1 MSKEDELKTIHE
13 IIDMIR
19 YYIQADGGDLE
30 FLSYENDIVT
40 LKITGNCVGCNI
52 QDVTYKD
59 GLLQI
64 LKLDLPNI
72 KDVVLIEEKSDINA
86 LWDEFD
92 QQQQMQSPLASL
104 SSIKNNEPPSLID
117 QQVKE
122 IDLNNDDQVEIIDHT
137 KEKKT
142 LKTAKKKK
150 TINARKTKT
159 TKTTTNKKEPSQTKP
174 KLKTKLPVKNSKTT
188 SKKAIKT
195 KTTKTIKAKEN
206 KRKK

>member
-19 YYIQADGGDLE
+19 YYIQADGGDL
-30 FLSYENDIVT
+30 FFVSYENGIVT

-72 KDVVLIEEKSDINA
+72 KDVILIEEKSDINA

-92 QQQQMQSPLASL
+92 QQQVRTSPFGPLAP
-104 SSIKNNEPPSLID
+104 INNNSPIVQ

-122 IDLNNDDQVEIIDHT
+122 IDLNNDEQVEIIDHT
-137 KEKKT
+137 KKPQKQTKTKKT
-142 LKTAKKKK
+142 NKTKKATIAKK
-150 TINARKTKT
+150 N
-159 TKTTTNKKEPSQTKP
+159 
-174 KLKTKLPVKNSKTT
+174 KTT
-188 SKKAIKT
+188 STKRQKVSKT
-195 KTTKTIKAKEN
+195 KQAKSPVKKTASRLKKVIN
-206 KRKK
+206 KTNRKKQKES

>member
-13 IIDMIR
+13 IINMIR

-30 FLSYENDIVT
+30 FLSYDNDIVT

-72 KDVVLIEEKSDINA
+72 KDVVLIEEKSDVNA

-92 QQQQMQSPLASL
+92 QQQINQSPLAPL
-104 SSIKNNEPPSLID
+104 SAMNANDNNNQPIIN

-122 IDLNNDDQVEIIDHT
+122 IDLNANQVEIIDHT
-137 KEKKT
+137 KDSKEVKPKKEKV
-142 LKTAKKKK
+142 
-150 TINARKTKT
+150 RKTK
-159 TKTTTNKKEPSQTKP
+159 KT
-174 KLKTKLPVKNSKTT
+174 KTT
-188 SKKAIKT
+188 SKK
-195 KTTKTIKAKEN
+195 KTTKSDKSKVNKKNKKEV
-206 KRKK
+206 K

>member
-13 IIDMIR
+13 IINMIR

-30 FLSYENDIVT
+30 FISYEDGIVT
-40 LKITGNCVGCNI
+40 LKIKGNCVGCNI

-64 LKLDLPNI
+64 LKLDVPTI

-92 QQQQMQSPLASL
+92 QQQINQSPLAPL
-104 SSIKNNEPPSLID
+104 SALKNNEEVNQLN

-122 IDLNNDDQVEIIDHT
+122 IDLNNDNQVEIIDHT
-137 KEKKT
+137 KDGKIKKT
-142 LKTAKKKK
+142 NKKKPVKSSTIKSK
-150 TINARKTKT
+150 TKSRKTKQV
-159 TKTTTNKKEPSQTKP
+159 TKKQSANKTKNNKKTKENKKEK
-174 KLKTKLPVKNSKTT
+174 
-188 SKKAIKT
+188 
-195 KTTKTIKAKEN
+195 
-206 KRKK
+206 

>member
-13 IIDMIR
+13 IINMIR

-30 FLSYENDIVT
+30 FLSYDNDIVT

-72 KDVVLIEEKSDINA
+72 KDVVLIEEKSNVNA

-92 QQQQMQSPLASL
+92 QQQVNKSPLTPL
-104 SSIKNNEPPSLID
+104 SAMNANDNNNQPVID

-122 IDLNNDDQVEIIDHT
+122 IALTDDQVEIIDHPKDNKEVNPK
-137 KEKKT
+137 KEKISKT
-142 LKTAKKKK
+142 K
-150 TINARKTKT
+150 KTKT
-159 TKTTTNKKEPSQTKP
+159 TPKKKTVKSDKSKVTKKNKKEMK
-174 KLKTKLPVKNSKTT
+174 
-188 SKKAIKT
+188 
-195 KTTKTIKAKEN
+195 
-206 KRKK
+206 

>member
-92 QQQQMQSPLASL
+92 QQQTRTSPFSSL
-104 SSIKNNEPPSLID
+104 PIINNNNPTSPIID

-122 IDLNNDDQVEIIDHT
+122 IDLNNDDQTEIIDHIQD
-137 KEKKT
+137 KVKVIR
-142 LKTAKKKK
+142 KKKEITKKDK
-150 TINARKTKT
+150 TNKASKKQPNKLKT
-159 TKTTTNKKEPSQTKP
+159 TKKKVSKIKVKNKPGKLPKVTTRKRTNKNKKE
-174 KLKTKLPVKNSKTT
+174 
-188 SKKAIKT
+188 I
-195 KTTKTIKAKEN
+195 E
-206 KRKK
+206 

>member
-1 MSKEDELKTIHE
+1 MSKEDELKTIRE
-13 IIDMIR
+13 IIEMIR

-72 KDVVLIEEKSDINA
+72 KDVVLIEEKSDVNA

-92 QQQQMQSPLASL
+92 EQQVRTSPFSSL
-104 SSIKNNEPPSLID
+104 STINNDSTSPIIN

-122 IDLNNDDQVEIIDHT
+122 IDLTNDNQVEIIDHT
-137 KEKKT
+137 QDKIKPP
-142 LKTAKKKK
+142 KKKK
-150 TINARKTKT
+150 ITKKKQVVKTKKSR
-159 TKTTTNKKEPSQTKP
+159 TKEVKPSKKSKQKQTKAKTKKSTKKNKKD
-174 KLKTKLPVKNSKTT
+174 VK
-188 SKKAIKT
+188 
-195 KTTKTIKAKEN
+195 
-206 KRKK
+206 

>member
-92 QQQQMQSPLASL
+92 QQQVRTSPFSSL
-104 SSIKNNEPPSLID
+104 PIINNNNNPISLVID

-122 IDLNNDDQVEIIDHT
+122 IDLNNDNQTEIIDHT
-137 KEKKT
+137 QDKVKVI
-142 LKTAKKKK
+142 KKKK
-150 TINARKTKT
+150 EITKKDKTIKTNKASKKQPNKIKT
-159 TKTTTNKKEPSQTKP
+159 TKKKVSKIKVKSKPGKLPKVTTRKRTNKNKKET
-174 KLKTKLPVKNSKTT
+174 
-188 SKKAIKT
+188 
-195 KTTKTIKAKEN
+195 E
-206 KRKK
+206 

>member
-30 FLSYENDIVT
+30 FLSYENNIVT

-92 QQQQMQSPLASL
+92 QQQQMQSPLASF

-142 LKTAKKKK
+142 LKTAKKK
-150 TINARKTKT
+150 KT

>member
-92 QQQQMQSPLASL
+92 QQQQNTSPLASL
-104 SSIKNNEPPSLID
+104 SNIKNNEPVNIIN

-122 IDLNNDDQVEIIDHT
+122 IDLNQDDQVEIIDHT
-137 KEKKT
+137 KDKKVTKQPKNKKT
-142 LKTAKKKK
+142 KSSNKEVKTKVKK
-150 TINARKTKT
+150 TKAIKSKKANVKT
-159 TKTTTNKKEPSQTKP
+159 TKTKQVRKNKKEK
-174 KLKTKLPVKNSKTT
+174 
-188 SKKAIKT
+188 
-195 KTTKTIKAKEN
+195 
-206 KRKK
+206 

>member
-19 YYIQADGGDLE
+19 YYIQADGGDL
-30 FLSYENDIVT
+30 FFVSYENGIVT

-92 QQQQMQSPLASL
+92 QQQVRTSPFGSLAP
-104 SSIKNNEPPSLID
+104 INNNSPIVQ

-122 IDLNNDDQVEIIDHT
+122 IDLNNDEQVEIIDHT
-137 KEKKT
+137 KKPQKQTKTKKIN
-142 LKTAKKKK
+142 KTKKATIAKKNKK
-150 TINARKTKT
+150 ISTKRQKATKTKQA
-159 TKTTTNKKEPSQTKP
+159 KSPAKKAANKLKKVTNKT
-174 KLKTKLPVKNSKTT
+174 N
-188 SKKAIKT
+188 
-195 KTTKTIKAKEN
+195 
-206 KRKK
+206 RKKQKES